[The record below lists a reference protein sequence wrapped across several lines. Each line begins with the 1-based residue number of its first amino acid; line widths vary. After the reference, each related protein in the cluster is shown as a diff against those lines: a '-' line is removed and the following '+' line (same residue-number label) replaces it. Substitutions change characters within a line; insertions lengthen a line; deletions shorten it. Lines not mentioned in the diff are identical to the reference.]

1 MPMTQ
6 IQANGIIVMGPFRS
20 GTSLTCRILS
30 ALGVDFGPANKMLK
44 PDLFNPSG
52 YMQRADVRQANTRL
66 IRSAGSC
73 VAWPGDPERIATSG
87 DLSILRQPDLQW
99 RNAASLWGIKDPRF
113 CATLLSWIRAGAI
126 RPSRLGI
133 IHLIRDRDACAR
145 SLYAMPE
152 LARQLR
158 AGTLASAKK
167 TIERYAGFAAWH
179 AAHLDL
185 PVLTLAF
192 EELLAAPQEHVTRL
206 AAFVGN
212 RNESRIAA
220 ATRLVGH
227 SPRRTW
233 LDME

>member
-1 MPMTQ
+1 
-6 IQANGIIVMGPFRS
+6 MGPFRS

-30 ALGVDFGPANKMLK
+30 ALGVDFGPAGRMLK
-44 PDLFNPSG
+44 PDRFNPAG
-52 YMQRADVRQANTRL
+52 YMQRADVRLANSRL

-73 VAWPGDPERIATSG
+73 VAWPEDPERIAERG
-87 DLSILRQPDLQW
+87 DLSFLKQPDLQW
-99 RNAASLWGIKDPRF
+99 RDATSLWGIKDPRF
-113 CATLLSWIRAGAI
+113 CATLLSWLRSGAV
-126 RPSRLGI
+126 RPSRMGI
-133 IHLIRDRDACAR
+133 VHVMRDRDACAK

-158 AGTLASAKK
+158 PVTLASAKR

-192 EELLAAPQEHVTRL
+192 EELIAAPQEHVARL

-212 RNESRIAA
+212 RSDSRIASA
-220 ATRLVGH
+220 ARLV
-227 SPRRTW
+227 
-233 LDME
+233 

>member
-1 MPMTQ
+1 MTRTQ
-6 IQANGIIVMGPFRS
+6 GSGIIVMGPFRS

-30 ALGVDFGPANKMLK
+30 SLGVDFGPTNRMLK
-44 PDLFNPSG
+44 PDIFNPSG

-73 VAWPGDPERIATSG
+73 IAWPDDPERIAANG
-87 DLSILRQPDLQW
+87 DLSLLRRPDLQW

-113 CATLLSWIRAGAI
+113 CATLLSWLRSGAI
-126 RPSRLGI
+126 RPSRVSVV
-133 IHLIRDRDACAR
+133 HVIRDRDTCAK

-158 AGTLASAKK
+158 PGTLSSAKK
-167 TIERYAGFAAWH
+167 TIERYAGLAAWH
-179 AAHLDL
+179 ATHLDL

-192 EELLAAPQEHVTRL
+192 EELLAAPHEHVVRL

-212 RNESRIAA
+212 RDNARVAA
-220 ATRLVGH
+220 AARLV
-227 SPRRTW
+227 
-233 LDME
+233 

>member
-1 MPMTQ
+1 MTQ
-6 IQANGIIVMGPFRS
+6 IKAGGIIVMGPFRS

-30 ALGVDFGPANKMLK
+30 ALGVDFGPANRMLK

-73 VAWPGDPERIATSG
+73 VAWPDDPERIAANG
-87 DLSILRQPDLQW
+87 DLSVLQQPDLQW
-99 RNAASLWGIKDPRF
+99 RDAASLWGIKDPRF
-113 CATLLSWIRAGAI
+113 CATLLSWVRSGSIRS
-126 RPSRLGI
+126 SRLSI
-133 IHLIRDRDACAR
+133 VHVTRDRDACAR

-158 AGTLASAKK
+158 PGTLASARK

-192 EELLAAPQEHVTRL
+192 EELLAVPQEHVARL

-212 RNESRIAA
+212 RNDSRIAA
-220 ATRLVGH
+220 AIRLV
-227 SPRRTW
+227 
-233 LDME
+233 